1 MNRRLFLYT
10 GILSLFAGACQ
21 AKTKTYPFM
30 LSDAEW
36 RKKLTPIQYNILRK
50 EGTEPSYTSKLLN
63 EKRKGIYFCIGCDNP
78 LFKSETKYDS
88 GTGWPSFNAPI
99 SGALLTSIDYLLG
112 DARTEYH
119 CAKCGGHHGHVFDDG
134 PMPTGLRYCSN
145 GAVLKFQEA

>member
-10 GILSLFAGACQ
+10 GIFSLLTGACQ
-21 AKTKTYPFM
+21 AKTKNYPFM

-50 EGTEPSYTSKLLN
+50 EGTEPSFTSKLLN
-63 EKRKGIYFCIGCDNP
+63 EKRKGIYACIGCDNP

-88 GTGWPSFNAPI
+88 GTGWPSFYLPI

-112 DARTEYH
+112 EARTEYH